1 MTEFCTLAHCHMVLV
16 SPFFFYIN
24 EGHFISIVFIIL
36 QQKKYNKDSRVKNRL
51 LGFRLNIGCSQWWYL

>member
-36 QQKKYNKDSRVKNRL
+36 QQVYSL
-51 LGFRLNIGCSQWWYL
+51 H